1 MSSLCKDHANLSI
14 IPILLDVLF
23 SVVVDRSSET
33 TFYVFKD
40 CANNTVRKMGTR
52 FLTVEQKRNMDI
64 GTTRMFLGY
73 WVGIGGIK

>member
-1 MSSLCKDHANLSI
+1 M
-14 IPILLDVLF
+14 
-23 SVVVDRSSET
+23 VVDRSSET